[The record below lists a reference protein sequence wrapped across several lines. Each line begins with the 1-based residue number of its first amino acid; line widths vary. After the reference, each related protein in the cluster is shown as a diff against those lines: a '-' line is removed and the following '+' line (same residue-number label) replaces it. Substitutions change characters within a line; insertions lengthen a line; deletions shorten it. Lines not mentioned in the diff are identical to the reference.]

1 MTSLM
6 RRALESELIHPEQ
19 APEDDDMMVLFQT
32 HFPEHFGG
40 ASSYSLEERSDGKA
54 GDEFEHTLYAKL
66 TDPSQ
71 LSQAK
76 SMEHQSQWEIRIEKT
91 EKNAGKG
98 SVRVRKTWID
108 GGDPDFVRTTKIPLD
123 PDGGNAK
130 KKEIPMPSNAD
141 EFLAFQFL
149 ADQGMVKDRY
159 HFPIMGTDL
168 VWEVDCY
175 PKEGGGYHEWVKID
189 LEVKDLSA
197 PLPELPIQLEDVILP
212 VGVGKL
218 TKQEHDERVSQLYD
232 DCFISPNPF
241 KSGQIRKQVEQ
252 AGDEADLGDGAA
264 DAANKPQEREAQP
277 PQENQADTEGQEGGT
292 KDQETVEDTS
302 TESGGEGSDAAGASG
317 EPSGGG
323 I

>member
-1 MTSLM
+1 MASLM

-40 ASSYSLEERSDGKA
+40 TSSYSLEERADGQA
-54 GDEFEHTLYAKL
+54 GDEFEHTIYAKL

-76 SMEHQSQWEIRIEKT
+76 SMEHHSQWEIRIEKT

-98 SVRVRKTWID
+98 SVRVRKTWVD
-108 GGDPDFVRTTKIPLD
+108 GGDPDYVATLKIPLD
-123 PDGGNAK
+123 PDGSSNK
-130 KKEIPMPSNAD
+130 KKEIPIPATED
-141 EFLAFQFL
+141 WFIGFQFL

-197 PLPELPIQLEDVILP
+197 PLPEFPIQFEDIILP

-218 TKQEHDERVSQLYD
+218 SKEEHDAQVSKLYD
-232 DCFISPNPF
+232 ECFISPNPF

-252 AGDEADLGDGAA
+252 AGAGVDLGDGTA
-264 DAANKPQEREAQP
+264 DAANKPQGGEAQP
-277 PQENQADTEGQEGGT
+277 PQENQADTEGEEGGT
-292 KDQETVEDTS
+292 NDKEEVEDAS
-302 TESGGEGSDAAGASG
+302 TEGAGSSDA
-317 EPSGGG
+317 GGG
-323 I
+323 L